1 MRQQKLAAGL
11 AYCLA
16 VRDEPTH
23 HAKLLGGLRRGLSAG
38 LALGVAGLASTGVGA
53 QTQASGRVSSA
64 APVAAAAPATG
75 QAEPAPP
82 CDKPVYLTF
91 DTGHMGVAQLVADLL
106 HKYRIRAT
114 FFAANEKTLDGGG
127 SLTPATKDFWAKL
140 AQGGNE
146 FASHTLDHTY
156 WRSDLPGDKPVRF
169 VVRPSQGPLANR
181 TLTWT
186 EAQYCEGIT
195 QAADRL
201 AAYTG
206 KQPLA
211 LYRAPGGKTSPRL
224 LAAAERCGYKHVG
237 WSPAGFLGDE
247 LPSDKY
253 PNDQLLAKAL
263 KEIKPGDI
271 LLAHLGIWSRK
282 DPWAPAVLEPLIV
295 DLRAKGFCFAT
306 LREHP
311 DLRPWLRSKGQ

>member
-1 MRQQKLAAGL
+1 MRQQKLAVDLAYCQDSSEALQQILGGKTAVVLPKRLPALALSAACALAGL
-11 AYCLA
+11 A
-16 VRDEPTH
+16 
-23 HAKLLGGLRRGLSAG
+23 
-38 LALGVAGLASTGVGA
+38 TGNAWA
-53 QTQASGRVSSA
+53 QTQANGRVTNA
-64 APVAAAAPATG
+64 ATATA

-91 DTGHMGVAQLVADLL
+91 DTGHMGVAPLVADLL
-106 HKYRIRAT
+106 SKYQIRAT

-140 AQGGNE
+140 AKEGNE

-156 WRSDLPGDKPVRF
+156 WRGDLPGDKPVRF

-253 PNDQLLAKAL
+253 PNDKLLAKAL
-263 KEIKPGDI
+263 KDIKPGDI

>member
-1 MRQQKLAAGL
+1 MRQQKLAVDLAYCQDSSEALEQILGGKTAVVLPKRLPALALSAACALAGL
-11 AYCLA
+11 A
-16 VRDEPTH
+16 
-23 HAKLLGGLRRGLSAG
+23 
-38 LALGVAGLASTGVGA
+38 TGNAWA
-53 QTQASGRVSSA
+53 QTQANGRVTNA
-64 APVAAAAPATG
+64 ATATA

-91 DTGHMGVAQLVADLL
+91 DTGHMGVAPLVADLL
-106 HKYRIRAT
+106 SKYQIRAT

>member
-1 MRQQKLAAGL
+1 M
-11 AYCLA
+11 
-16 VRDEPTH
+16 
-23 HAKLLGGLRRGLSAG
+23 
-38 LALGVAGLASTGVGA
+38 
-53 QTQASGRVSSA
+53 
-64 APVAAAAPATG
+64 
-75 QAEPAPP
+75 PP

-91 DTGHMGVAQLVADLL
+91 DTGHMGVADLVASLL
-106 HKYRIRAT
+106 HKYQIRAT
-114 FFAANEKTLDGGG
+114 FFAANEKTVNGEG
-127 SLTPATKDFWAKL
+127 SLSPAWGAWWAARSKE
-140 AQGGNE
+140 GHE

-156 WRSDLPGDKPVRF
+156 WVRDLPGDKPVSF
-169 VVRPSQGPLANR
+169 MVRPSQGPFANR

-186 EAQYCEGIT
+186 DAQYCEGI
-195 QAADRL
+195 ARANDRL
-201 AAYTG
+201 QSYTG
-206 KQPLA
+206 KKPLA
-211 LYRAPGGKTSPRL
+211 LYRAPGGKTSPQL
-224 LAAAERCGYKHVG
+224 LQTAQACGFKHVG

-253 PNDQLLAKAL
+253 PNRALLAKAL
-263 KEIKPGDI
+263 RDIKPGDI

>member
-1 MRQQKLAAGL
+1 MRQQKLAVDLAYCQDSSEALEQILGGKTAVVLPKRLPALALSAACALAGL
-11 AYCLA
+11 A
-16 VRDEPTH
+16 T
-23 HAKLLGGLRRGLSAG
+23 GSAW
-38 LALGVAGLASTGVGA
+38 A
-53 QTQASGRVSSA
+53 QTQANGRVTNA
-64 APVAAAAPATG
+64 ATAMA

-91 DTGHMGVAQLVADLL
+91 DTGHMGVAPLVADLL
-106 HKYRIRAT
+106 SKYQIRAT

-140 AQGGNE
+140 AKEGNE

-156 WRSDLPGDKPVRF
+156 WRGDLPGDKPVRF

-247 LPSDKY
+247 LPSDTY
-253 PNDQLLAKAL
+253 PNDKLLAKAL
-263 KEIKPGDI
+263 KDIKPGDI

>member
-1 MRQQKLAAGL
+1 MRQQKPAVNLAYCQDSSEALQQVLGGKTAVVLPKRLPALALSAACALAGL
-11 AYCLA
+11 A
-16 VRDEPTH
+16 
-23 HAKLLGGLRRGLSAG
+23 
-38 LALGVAGLASTGVGA
+38 TGNAWA
-53 QTQASGRVSSA
+53 QTQANGRVTNA
-64 APVAAAAPATG
+64 ATATA

-91 DTGHMGVAQLVADLL
+91 DTGHMGVAPLVADLL
-106 HKYRIRAT
+106 SKYQIRAT

-140 AQGGNE
+140 AKEGNE

-156 WRSDLPGDKPVRF
+156 WRGDLPGDKPVRF

-224 LAAAERCGYKHVG
+224 LAAAERCGFKHVG

-253 PNDQLLAKAL
+253 PNDKLLAKAL